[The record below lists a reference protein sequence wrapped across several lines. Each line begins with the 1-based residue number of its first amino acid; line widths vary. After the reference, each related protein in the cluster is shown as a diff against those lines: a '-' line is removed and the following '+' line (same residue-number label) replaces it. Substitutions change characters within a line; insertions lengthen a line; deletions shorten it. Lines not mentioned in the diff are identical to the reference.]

1 VSSKIK
7 GGPTRLARE
16 FAQTS
21 LPAIASGGPVAQTS
35 NDTRV
40 VVDGKFI
47 CLANDKLYVR
57 GVTYGAFAPDEKGD
71 EYHDLA
77 LIDRDFAQ
85 MADCGINA
93 VRIPHTMPPVALLD
107 TAERHGLHVMVG
119 LSAEQNAGY
128 LTDAKGAPD
137 VERMVREKV
146 RAVAGHPA
154 ILCYALGNEIP
165 ASTVRWLG
173 RRRVE
178 RYLERLWRAVKKED
192 PEGLVTYVNY
202 PSTEYLQLPFLDI
215 VSFNVYLETQDRFEA
230 YLARLQNIAGE
241 RPVLMSEIGLD
252 SLRNGEQAQAEVID
266 WQVRSTLAGGCA
278 GAFVFSW
285 TDEWNRAG
293 RQVDDWAFG
302 LTRRDRSAKPALA
315 SVASAFAEAPFP
327 SGLSWPRISVIVCS
341 CNGARWI
348 RNCLAALAE
357 LDYPDFEV
365 IVIDDGSTDPT
376 SAIAGEYDVTLI
388 RTPNLG
394 LSSARNTGLRAATGE
409 IVAYTDDD
417 AFPGRHWLKYL
428 AWTFL
433 TSDHVGAGGPNLAP
447 REDGLVANAVSKAP
461 GGPIHVLLSD
471 EEAEHIPGCNMA
483 FRKQAVEEI
492 GGFDEQFRIAGD
504 DVDLCWRLREAGGT
518 IGFSPAA
525 VVWHH
530 RRTSVRAYW
539 RQQKNYGR
547 AEALL
552 ERKWPERYNGLGH
565 VRWAGRVY
573 GNGGGLAWSL
583 KARGGRI
590 YQGVWGTAP
599 FQSLYQPAAGLAA
612 SLPLMPE
619 WYLLIG
625 MLAGLSALGTIWTPM
640 FLAAPLV
647 GLAVVVSVLQAVRSI
662 ASASFGARTGRSVLV
677 LRTLGVALYLIQPL
691 ARLSGRLGYGLTPWR
706 RRGKRVVPRRRR
718 LRIATDQCIAHV
730 QRLHSVETGVREG
743 GAIALHG
750 DEYDGWDIEIRGGI
764 FGAARLLI
772 DVEDHPADTQLVRV
786 SLWPRWSVGWLALS
800 GICGAVLVAAALAGA
815 WIACTILAL
824 ITAILVLGGLS
835 ETAQACA
842 HALRALEGQTG
853 LTATPETRFEPEQD
867 TSAWSS
873 ETGQAKLRGAE
884 LLQRDSQA

>member
-1 VSSKIK
+1 MQS
-7 GGPTRLARE
+7 
-16 FAQTS
+16 
-21 LPAIASGGPVAQTS
+21 S
-35 NDTRV
+35 NDPRV

-47 CLANDKLYVR
+47 CLGNDELYVR

-119 LSAEQNAGY
+119 LSAEQYAGY
-128 LTDAKGAPD
+128 LTDTRGAPNL
-137 VERMVREKV
+137 ERMVREKV

-178 RYLERLWRAVKKED
+178 RYLERLWRVVKKED

-252 SLRNGEQAQAEVID
+252 SLRNGEEAQAEVID

-315 SVASAFAEAPFP
+315 SVASAFADAPFP
-327 SGLSWPRISVIVCS
+327 SRLSWPRISVIVCS

-348 RNCLAALAE
+348 RDCLAALAE

-365 IVIDDGSTDPT
+365 IVVDDGSTDPT
-376 SAIAGEYDVTLI
+376 AAIAEEYDVTLI

-394 LSSARNTGLRAATGE
+394 LSSARNTGLRAATGA
-409 IVAYTDDD
+409 IVAFTDDD

-447 REDGLVANAVSKAP
+447 RDDGLVANAVSKAP

-483 FRKQAVEEI
+483 FRRQAVEEV

-573 GNGGGLAWSL
+573 GNGSGLAWSL

-599 FQSLYQPAAGLAA
+599 FQSLYQPRAGLAA

-625 MLAGLSALGTIWTPM
+625 ALAAVAALGFAWMPM

-647 GLAVVVSVLQAVRSI
+647 VLAVLGSVLQAVRSV
-662 ASASFGARTGRSVLV
+662 ASANFWPRPGSLAVRM
-677 LRTLGVALYLIQPL
+677 LGVTLYLIQPL
-691 ARLSGRLGYGLTPWR
+691 ARLSGRIGSGLTPWR
-706 RRGKRVVPRRRR
+706 RRSKERVIPRRRR
-718 LRIATDQCIAHV
+718 LRIETEQWIAPPE
-730 QRLHSVETGVREG
+730 RLHSVEAAVRAG
-743 GAIALHG
+743 GATALHG
-750 DEYDGWDIEIRGGI
+750 GEYDRWDLEVRGGI
-764 FGAARLLI
+764 AGAARLLM
-772 DVEDHPADTQLVRV
+772 DVEDHPHETQLVRV
-786 SLWPRWSVGWLALS
+786 LIWPRWSLGWLAVS
-800 GICGAVLVAAALAGA
+800 GIFAAVLTAAAIQGA
-815 WIACTILAL
+815 WIVCIVLAL
-824 ITAILVLGGLS
+824 ITVALVVGGLS

-842 HALRALEGQTG
+842 RALHALEGQSRMRAV
-853 LTATPETRFEPEQD
+853 LEVPSEPRQD
-867 TSAWSS
+867 RPALSYEDGRS
-873 ETGQAKLRGAE
+873 ELRPAE
-884 LLQRDSQA
+884 LLQGRSQS

>member
-1 VSSKIK
+1 
-7 GGPTRLARE
+7 
-16 FAQTS
+16 
-21 LPAIASGGPVAQTS
+21 PVAQSS

-40 VVDGKFI
+40 VVDGKFLR
-47 CLANDKLYVR
+47 LATACDRPTARGKFVWLGDEKLYAR
-57 GVTYGAFAPDEKGD
+57 GVTYGSFALDEDGR

-77 LIDRDFAQ
+77 VIDHDFAQ
-85 MADCGINA
+85 MAAHGINA
-93 VRIPHTMPPVALLD
+93 VRIPHTMPPLALLD
-107 TAERHGLHVMVG
+107 AAARHGLHVMVG
-119 LSAEQNAGY
+119 LSAEQYAGY
-128 LTDAKGAPD
+128 LTDTKGAPD
-137 VERMVREKV
+137 VERVVREKV

-178 RYLERLWRAVKKED
+178 RYLERLWRAVKKQD

-215 VSFNVYLETQDRFEA
+215 VCFNVYLEAQDRLDA
-230 YLARLQNIAGE
+230 YLARLHNIAGD
-241 RPVLMSEIGLD
+241 RPLIMSEIGLD
-252 SLRNGEQAQAEVID
+252 AVRNGEQTQAEVLD
-266 WQVRSTLAGGCA
+266 WQVRSTFTGGCA

-285 TDEWNRAG
+285 TDEWCRAG
-293 RQVDDWAFG
+293 EQVEDWAFG
-302 LTRRDRSAKPALA
+302 VTRRDRSPKPALG
-315 SVASAFAEAPFP
+315 SVARAYADAPFP
-327 SGLSWPRISVIVCS
+327 SGLRWPRISVVVCS

-348 RNCLAALAE
+348 RHCLAALAE

-365 IVIDDGSTDPT
+365 IVVDDGSTDET
-376 SAIAGEYDVTLI
+376 AVITAAYDVRLI

-428 AWTFL
+428 AWTFA
-433 TSDHVGAGGPNLAP
+433 TNDHVGVGGPNIAP
-447 REDGLVANAVSKAP
+447 GDDGLVADAVSKAP

-483 FRKQAVEEI
+483 FRKQALEEI

-539 RQQKNYGR
+539 RQQRNYGR

-565 VRWAGRVY
+565 VRWAGRIY
-573 GNGGGLAWSL
+573 GNGSGLAWSL
-583 KARGGRI
+583 KSRGGRI

-599 FQSLYQPAAGLAA
+599 FQSLYQPGAGLGS

-625 MLAGLSALGTIWTPM
+625 ALAAVAALGFAWTPM

-647 GLAVVVSVLQAVRSI
+647 VLAVFGSVLQAVRSV
-662 ASASFGARTGRSVLV
+662 ASADVWPRPNGSVLAV
-677 LRTLGVALYLIQPL
+677 RTFGVALYLIQPL
-691 ARLSGRLGYGLTPWR
+691 ARLSGRFGSGLTPWR
-706 RRGKRVVPRRRR
+706 RRGKGRVLPRRRQ
-718 LRIATDQCIAHV
+718 LRIETEHWIAPPE
-730 QRLHSVETGVREG
+730 RLHSVEAAVRSG

-750 DEYDGWDIEIRGGI
+750 GEYDRWDLEVRGGL
-764 FGAARLLI
+764 FGAARLLM
-772 DVEDHPADTQLVRV
+772 DVEDHPAETQLVRA
-786 SLWPRWSVGWLALS
+786 LIWPRWS
-800 GICGAVLVAAALAGA
+800 
-815 WIACTILAL
+815 
-824 ITAILVLGGLS
+824 
-835 ETAQACA
+835 
-842 HALRALEGQTG
+842 
-853 LTATPETRFEPEQD
+853 
-867 TSAWSS
+867 
-873 ETGQAKLRGAE
+873 
-884 LLQRDSQA
+884 